1 MRNTVTHREGGSAR
15 QNDLSYLDLPLNKL
29 CSFTLPQAVYQW
41 LPSDYS
47 VRSNRQSRFYHTKQ
61 SHSLHSSPRF
71 QELPPTSP
79 WMHYRHN
86 SLLISST
93 SRSNCS
99 VILPQISIK
108 GHLKTLKILYR
119 LTQFPT
125 PIREIGDNTHG
136 SMGLRGSTAIGD
148 SGPISTNYRQY
159 LLSWAMFKMFP
170 CVRSVA
176 LCTGTCISAS
186 IPVARSSGVT
196 TSYADYTRVHGPSD
210 GYRGWYTMLIELGLS
225 SSSSEFHYLRD
236 HC

>member
-1 MRNTVTHREGGSAR
+1 MTYLILISHWINCAVLLCLKQSTSDSLPTTVSEATGNHDFIIPNKAIAFTHRRDSKNFRRRVHGCTI
-15 QNDLSYLDLPLNKL
+15 DI
-29 CSFTLPQAVYQW
+29 
-41 LPSDYS
+41 
-47 VRSNRQSRFYHTKQ
+47 H
-61 SHSLHSSPRF
+61 
-71 QELPPTSP
+71 
-79 WMHYRHN
+79 